1 MHGWIVEAVQN
12 GQVNRLSEQLI
23 GRLQVLKDGVAK
35 NNELALKNNVPASS
49 NIELVT
55 KNNELSSQ
63 IKELALKNNEMASR
77 NNELAVNNNELAVN
91 NNQLA
96 CKNNEMASSTNEMAL
111 KITELTSSNMESTA
125 MVIKLQEQFNV
136 KQDEMKQLQIQA
148 LNQHALLQNRVQAL
162 MNQTYEL
169 HEYPIPR
176 LFVVLPQDTSSW
188 GPMDFVSNKFR
199 LYFLCECGDHTRR
212 TASKIPHHIHLA
224 KHEGYEITRPK
235 EFFQQYGHYV
245 LTVLKMLKFGVSVA
259 GVAIPAVTLLVRTES
274 LDRASSSLKMLIGNL
289 QTGMDHT
296 IGCLEKATADNG
308 EPGEGVSHQM
318 ETNEAL
324 EGADL
329 RKLDTFLKNKDDSK
343 VLGNLFR
350 TITSEGHVKWGMH

>member
-1 MHGWIVEAVQN
+1 MSFH
-12 GQVNRLSEQLI
+12 LI
-23 GRLQVLKDGVAK
+23 SKSWHSRT
-35 NNELALKNNVPASS
+35 
-49 NIELVT
+49 T
-55 KNNELSSQ
+55 KWHPGTN
-63 IKELALKNNEMASR
+63 K
-77 NNELAVNNNELAVN
+77 LAVN

-235 EFFQQYGHYV
+235 EFFQQYGHNV

-259 GVAIPAVTLLVRTES
+259 GVRYSSCDTLS
-274 LDRASSSLKMLIGNL
+274 PDRISRSRLIKSEDADWEPPDRNGP
-289 QTGMDHT
+289 DHRV
-296 IGCLEKATADNG
+296 
-308 EPGEGVSHQM
+308 P
-318 ETNEAL
+318 
-324 EGADL
+324 
-329 RKLDTFLKNKDDSK
+329 
-343 VLGNLFR
+343 
-350 TITSEGHVKWGMH
+350 